1 MNRGK
6 KKKKILEKLSLFPS
20 VKKSSDN
27 RGPGELNSMRACV
40 GSKHKL
46 ESLGQLSRLTLLGE
60 NLFAQSIFHA
70 DYSEKVK
77 LMVDTKNNVFTRST
91 RRGFQVTECYC

>member
-1 MNRGK
+1 VNRGK

-46 ESLGQLSRLTLLGE
+46 GE

-70 DYSEKVK
+70 DYLEKVK